1 MLRRTQ
7 SIVFKEED
15 EPESPP
21 EPAPRRV
28 PEPEPRPDP
37 VISPFVERR
46 RSDRRGMDAL
56 RAEAL
61 RAVISRVE
69 DRNFG
74 GLRERVSWP
83 SRLKPSR
90 LVLLLVA
97 LVAGGLAAYLA
108 TQRET
113 APAPT
118 PAPAAVEVV
127 AAPTAKVLVAATDI
141 SVGQKISGASVGW
154 VEWPLST
161 VNTSYITEEAAP
173 DAIERVSGAVA
184 RSGFIAGEPIRE
196 EKLVEAAGGFLS
208 AVLGEGKR
216 GVSVMVAAQTASGG
230 FIAPNDH
237 VDVLLTRITD
247 GAQDSDTVLYNVRVI
262 AINSQL
268 GDAGTVRDG
277 QSDQTTF
284 TGSAIATL
292 ELDPTEAEVITAAS
306 TMGQLSLVLRSAVDT
321 SEPLPEE
328 HRAANQAI
336 RLTSPFWK
344 R

>member
-7 SIVFKEED
+7 SIVLKEEN
-15 EPESPP
+15 EPEP
-21 EPAPRRV
+21 PAPEAPPRRA

-37 VISPFVERR
+37 VVASFVERR

-74 GLRERVSWP
+74 GLRDRVSWP
-83 SRLKPSR
+83 ARLKASR

-108 TQRET
+108 TQREAT
-113 APAPT
+113 APAS
-118 PAPAAVEVV
+118 APAAVEIV
-127 AAPTAKVLVAATDI
+127 AAPTARVLVATSQI
-141 SVGQKISGASVGW
+141 FVGQRLSDASVGW
-154 VEWPLST
+154 AEWPLST
-161 VNTSYITEEAAP
+161 VNPQYITEDVAP
-173 DAIERVSGAVA
+173 DAIAEVSGAVA
-184 RSGFIAGEPIRE
+184 RSGFLAGEPIRS
-196 EKLVEAAGGFLS
+196 EKLVEATGGYLS

-247 GAQDSDTVLYNVRVI
+247 GAQHSDTVLRNVRVI

-268 GDAGTVRDG
+268 GDSGTVPG
-277 QSDQTTF
+277 APSDQATF

-306 TMGQLSLVLRSAVDT
+306 TMGQLTLVLRSAVDAM
-321 SEPLPEE
+321 EPLQEE

-344 R
+344 Q